1 MQGLAQRVRM
11 AGGAGTRLK
20 AHTDSVNPGRQRR
33 VDDSGVPSCWKGHLQ
48 ERARLRSTR
57 QLGCPWGI
65 SSRAFRAFRRYT
77 ADMTQD
83 SELERARLR
92 AFTGRPCTCGNV
104 RKETN
109 PATVNPWLD
118 EGTII
123 QYLRCSIAE
132 VRCYCAKPRQPTEAL
147 IRASPSL
154 VSGSI
159 RRRLCPPDETRF
171 EKARRT

>member
-11 AGGAGTRLK
+11 AGGAGHPVQSSHERRE
-20 AHTDSVNPGRQRR
+20 PGQAAARR
-33 VDDSGVPSCWKGHLQ
+33 RSRRATSCWNRHLQ
-48 ERARLRSTR
+48 ERAWLRSNR

-65 SSRAFRAFRRYT
+65 SSRAFRRYT

-92 AFTGRPCTCGNV
+92 TCTGRPCTCGNV

-123 QYLRCSIAE
+123 QYPRRLLAE
-132 VRCYCAKPRQPTEAL
+132 VRCYCAKLGQPKEAL

-159 RRRLCPPDETRF
+159 LRRLCPPDETRF